1 MSSTR
6 KRTSPQNSSSKIND
20 VYGIGGGTYD
30 PNSSTPSIGET
41 AKHLPPG
48 RKGQIMRSVSPPG
61 SKTRLSSFIYVLLL
75 LTALLG
81 SYYGYRVVQYKSSV
95 GGWWSLL
102 MGRKPAVMQGTE
114 TVYKYGM
121 PDSTAD
127 AARQHADTVESH
139 IEALAKALGMPTPE
153 LAAAIAGAV
162 RAYVP
167 PASLSSI
174 KKAEPTGEA
183 VKVMLEEPEDSEA
196 IPAPGAPA
204 GSKAGGSHGVVEGVV
219 EGMASGFESFVGMEE
234 P

>member
-114 TVYKYGM
+114 TVYK
-121 PDSTAD
+121 
-127 AARQHADTVESH
+127 QHADTVESH

-196 IPAPGAPA
+196 IPAP
-204 GSKAGGSHGVVEGVV
+204 VEGVV
-219 EGMASGFESFVGMEE
+219 EGMASGFESFVGMDE